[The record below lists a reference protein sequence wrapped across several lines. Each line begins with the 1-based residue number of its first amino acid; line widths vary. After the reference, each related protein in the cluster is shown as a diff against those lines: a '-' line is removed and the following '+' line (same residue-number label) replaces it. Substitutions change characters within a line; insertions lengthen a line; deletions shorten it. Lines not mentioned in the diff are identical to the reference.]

1 MGLGPGRAKLEG
13 WVGGGQRSGCRS
25 CPPRFLLLPEPPP
38 LPFTLKSQQVLAE
51 PLCLLDGV
59 FPIFLRCVWCL
70 TDWWGS

>member
-1 MGLGPGRAKLEG
+1 MGASALGVAPALLAFC
-13 WVGGGQRSGCRS
+13 SS
-25 CPPRFLLLPEPPP
+25 LSDLLPEPPP